1 MTRKYLI
8 TWVEGD
14 EVFYRI
20 VTQEALKEI
29 WELNKHY
36 MVSELV

>member
-20 VTQEALKEI
+20 VTQEVLKEI